1 MEGVQGVTI
10 RFRES
15 RSRLWVITTSNSR
28 LAASISLWL
37 NSGRFAADS
46 THADLPSSAYWCV
59 MSQPRAW
66 QNSVI
71 TRRWAS
77 SEYPSIWS
85 SELTLT
91 YVAAFMFI
99 SSVPAVTGYFIV
111 FPPLRTELFLDD
123 LAHHRHE
130 SP

>member
-1 MEGVQGVTI
+1 M
-10 RFRES
+10 
-15 RSRLWVITTSNSR
+15 TTTLNSR
-28 LAASISLWL
+28 LAASISIWL

-46 THADLPSSAYWCV
+46 THADLPSSAYWRV

-66 QNSVI
+66 QNSAI

-77 SEYPSIWS
+77 SENPSTWT

-91 YVAAFMFI
+91 YVAAFKF
-99 SSVPAVTGYFIV
+99 SSLVPAVIAYFIL
-111 FPPLRTELFLDD
+111 FRPLGTELFLDD